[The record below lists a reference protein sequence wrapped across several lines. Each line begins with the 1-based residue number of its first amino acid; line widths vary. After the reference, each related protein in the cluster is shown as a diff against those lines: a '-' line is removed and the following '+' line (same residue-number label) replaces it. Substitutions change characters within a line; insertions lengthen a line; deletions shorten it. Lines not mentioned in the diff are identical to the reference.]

1 MSNELENQIKE
12 EVFKDKINYFY
23 KKNKKFFIITSFI
36 IILVPIVLQILL
48 YYNYKKKAY
57 LLSEYL
63 RAEILIEKDKTQG
76 LEILKRL
83 KSESNETISLLSFNR
98 LLEYYISNDDKKN
111 AIQILDNYNKK
122 VNYNIGSD
130 LKMIKKV
137 ILNFDYIQEPE
148 ILQLLDHK
156 NKSSNFNLIKKKLL
170 IDFYTKNNQ
179 LNKANQIK
187 KN

>member
-36 IILVPIVLQILL
+36 IILVPIVLQILF
-48 YYNYKKKAY
+48 YFNHKKAD

-63 RAEILIEKDKTQG
+63 RAEILIQKDKVQG

-98 LLEYYISNDDKKN
+98 LLEYYISNDEKKT
-111 AIQILDNYNKK
+111 LFKY
-122 VNYNIGSD
+122 
-130 LKMIKKV
+130 
-137 ILNFDYIQEPE
+137 
-148 ILQLLDHK
+148 
-156 NKSSNFNLIKKKLL
+156 
-170 IDFYTKNNQ
+170 
-179 LNKANQIK
+179 
-187 KN
+187 